1 MASMVGN
8 EPQKYYGEKK
18 VWQALKVGL
27 PDDYIVYHN
36 KEINGYEFDFCIAI
50 PDRGIIV
57 IEVKGWQNKPINIIN
72 NTIEIDG
79 IKFKN
84 PKEQARGYRFNLL
97 NKIESQFGVKPL
109 VEDMVCYPFISEEE
123 YKSKRLDIFSAP
135 EFTIFKEDLQDS
147 IKLRKKIDERLL
159 KAGKVLKSEEGSG
172 IIFE

>member
-27 PDDYIVYHN
+27 PGDYIVYHN

-109 VEDMVCYPFISEEE
+109 VEDLVCYPFISEEE

-147 IKLRKKIDERLL
+147 IKLRK
-159 KAGKVLKSEEGSG
+159 
-172 IIFE
+172 